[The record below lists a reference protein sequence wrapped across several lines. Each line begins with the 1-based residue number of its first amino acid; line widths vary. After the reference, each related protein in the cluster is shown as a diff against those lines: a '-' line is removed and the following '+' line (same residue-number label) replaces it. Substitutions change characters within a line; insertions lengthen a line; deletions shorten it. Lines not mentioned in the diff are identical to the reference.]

1 MDKKMARKKKYTIKE
16 AKEMKEKVLKML
28 KENLGILTPV
38 LQTYGIPTG
47 VYYRW
52 LDEDDD
58 FRKNVSDIKEIS
70 LDFVESKL
78 LKLIRDEDKTAII
91 FYLKCKG
98 KERGYVEVQRIEQ
111 ETSFKEPLRINVVPP
126 DEQYKIEGP
135 DIKQIP

>member
-1 MDKKMARKKKYTIKE
+1 MARKKKYTIKE